1 MAALRTLIDRQAIVD
16 LVHDYARL
24 VDDGRPDEVAELF
37 TDDCTFRST
46 RGRNGTSTGR
56 DAVRERMHLL
66 LSTFRSTSH
75 HVSNIQVT
83 FTGPDRAEGLTYL
96 YAWHDFTEER
106 PIGHL
111 WARYVDVFDRTPD
124 GWRIAERSLHVT
136 GEKDFAFGWLPPH
149 RPGADPSVDHG

>member
-1 MAALRTLIDRQAIVD
+1 MDTLSTLVDRQAIVD

-46 RGRNGTSTGR
+46 RGRNGTSHGR
-56 DAVRERMHLL
+56 EAVRARMRLL
-66 LSTFRSTSH
+66 LSTFTATSH
-75 HVSNIQVT
+75 HVTNIQVRLT
-83 FTGPDRAEGLTYL
+83 DPDRAEGLTYL
-96 YAWHDFTEER
+96 YARHDFTENR

-111 WARYVDVFDRTPD
+111 WARYVDVFHRTHE

-136 GEKDFAFGWLPPH
+136 GEQNFPFGWLPPY
-149 RPGADPSVDHG
+149 RSGDVKEADGG

>member
-1 MAALRTLIDRQAIVD
+1 MDALSALVDRQSIVD

-24 VDDGRPDEVAELF
+24 VDDGRADAVADLF
-37 TDDCTFRST
+37 TEDCTFRST

-66 LSTFRSTSH
+66 LSTFAATSH

-96 YAWHDFTEER
+96 YAWHDFTDDR
-106 PIGHL
+106 PVGHL
-111 WARYVDVFDRTPD
+111 WARYVDVFQRTPT

-136 GEKDFAFGWLPPH
+136 GEKDFAFGWLPPY
-149 RPGADPSVDHG
+149 RSGGDETAEHG